1 MDHSGKRKIVRS
13 RLRYLVVGILFA
25 ILLAG
30 WLLNTPPGLL
40 GKADALGY
48 AVCHRIE
55 ARSFLLGERVFPLC
69 VRCSGMYLGA
79 LLGMIYLSLTSPRRC
94 GLPPVKILF
103 VLGVF
108 VLAFAVDGVNSFLNL
123 LPGFPSLYPSTNTL
137 RLVTGTGMGLVL
149 AVMLFLGFNQSAWKN
164 WDGRP
169 VIPGWRSFL
178 ILSGLAALLVMVVSL
193 QILPVL
199 YLLAV
204 LSAGTVWAIL
214 ALVYTTL
221 WLLLTRQDNQAT
233 SLKQLT
239 FPLLVGLTLALL
251 QIIAFD
257 AVRFG
262 LTGTW
267 QGFQIG

>member
-1 MDHSGKRKIVRS
+1 MNQPGQQKASLS
-13 RLRYLVVGILFA
+13 RFRYLGLILVLA
-25 ILLAG
+25 TLLAG
-30 WLLNTPPGLL
+30 WLVSTPPGLL
-40 GKADALGY
+40 GKADAIGY
-48 AVCHRIE
+48 AVCHRID
-55 ARSFLLGERVFPLC
+55 ARSFHLGERVFPLC

-94 GLPPVKILF
+94 GLPPARILV

-123 LPGFPSLYPSTNTL
+123 MPGFPSLYPSSNLL

-149 AVMLFLGFNQSAWKN
+149 AVMLFLGFNQTAWKN

-169 VIPGWRSFL
+169 VMGTWRSL
-178 ILSGLAALLVMVVSL
+178 LGLVGSAALLVVVVNL
-193 QILPVL
+193 QIPPVL

-214 ALVYTTL
+214 SLVYTTL
-221 WLLLTRQDNQAT
+221 WLLMRRQDNQAT
-233 SLKQLT
+233 SLKQLA
-239 FPLLVGLTLALL
+239 FPLVVGVTLALL
-251 QIIAFD
+251 QIIVFD
-257 AVRFG
+257 VVRFA

-267 QGFQIG
+267 QGFHIG

>member
-1 MDHSGKRKIVRS
+1 MEKPGQPKSTLTRF
-13 RLRYLVVGILFA
+13 RYLA
-25 ILLAG
+25 IFLVLALLLAG

-55 ARSFLLGERVFPLC
+55 ARSFHMGEQVFPLC

-79 LLGMIYLSLTSPRRC
+79 LLGVAYLSLTSPRRC
-94 GLPPVKILF
+94 GLPPLKILV

-108 VLAFAVDGVNSFLNL
+108 VLAFAVDGINSLLNL
-123 LPGFPSLYPSTNTL
+123 MPGLPSLYPSSNSL

-149 AVMLFLGFNQSAWKN
+149 AVMLSLGFNQTAWKD

-169 VIPGWRSFL
+169 LIASWRSFL
-178 ILSGLAALLVMVVSL
+178 GLLGLAALLVILVGL
-193 QILPVL
+193 QIPVVL
-199 YLLAV
+199 YPLA
-204 LSAGTVWAIL
+204 LISTGTIWLIL

-221 WLLLTRQDNQAT
+221 WLLLTRQDNRAAYW
-233 SLKQLT
+233 KQLA
-239 FPLLVGLTLALL
+239 FPLLVGVTLALL

-257 AVRFG
+257 AVRYA
-262 LTGTW
+262 LTDTW
-267 QGFQIG
+267 QGFPIG